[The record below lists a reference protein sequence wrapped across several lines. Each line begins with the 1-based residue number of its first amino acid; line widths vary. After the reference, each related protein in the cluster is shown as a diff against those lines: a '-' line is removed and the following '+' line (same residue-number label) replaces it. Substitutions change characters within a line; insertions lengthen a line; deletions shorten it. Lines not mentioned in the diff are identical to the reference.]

1 MALLVMFVFFFF
13 FFNDTAT
20 TEIYTL
26 SLHDALPISWEK
38 SRRGSA
44 ARPAGRSAPACRG
57 CRRGRCRRSC
67 RVLGQPRGRC
77 GERLEALPHQLHSGV
92 HRAVPCEPAGAQV
105 FDARGP
111 HFRHGGDPTRDARA
125 LVERQGERGTQ
136 PVRAP
141 ARDGDRIAHRRDPG
155 GVARGFGRR
164 RERVQVRDQEAQ
176 VRADAA
182 SLVVVEQVHAHKKT
196 PAVGETVGVI
206 SHEGGSGRTPSPAAK
221 IPEPSPALYR
231 LLPPIFYPMPR
242 LAIAQIRPSKGD
254 YAANL
259 QKIGGVLAQIAKPD
273 PPLHLVIFPATVTS
287 GYFVEGG
294 VPDVAVTAGTV
305 FRDLTWEHEAAS
317 APPIDVAVGFY
328 EVFQNHFYN
337 SCLYA
342 SLGNAPSDS
351 ASPRNASSGHAS
363 PGIRHVHRK
372 VFLPTYGVF
381 DEERFVER
389 GRDIQAFD
397 TRFGRVAMLI
407 CEDAWHSITGT
418 IAALQGAQLVIVPS
432 ASPARGTGMDEEGTR
447 LPTSVVRWE
456 RILKGIA
463 AEPGVWVAFASL
475 VGFEG
480 GKGFPGGSVLVS
492 PGGEIVLRGPLFEEA
507 VLTYDLDFEELT
519 RARAESPLLAN
530 LEGNLPLLIKNL
542 GKGERGKGKG
552 KARAAEFDPAT
563 NGASVKSAIRN
574 PQSAIHLVG
583 KGVEEGDPLAIDPD
597 LARRWLTSFLKDEV
611 VRRRGFTKGIVG
623 LSGGVDSSLT
633 AFLAVEALGK
643 QNVIA
648 VRMPY
653 KTSSPESLQH
663 AQLVIDQL
671 GIEALTI
678 DISAAVD
685 GYLSQ
690 VETNGAADP
699 TRRGNVMARER
710 MIVLFDLS
718 AKYKALPIGTSNKSE
733 RLLGYFTW
741 HADDTP
747 PVNPLG
753 DLFKTQVRALARHV
767 GVPDVILRKPP
778 TPDLVP
784 GQTTEGDYGISY
796 DKVDRILYYLIRGMK
811 PEDIVSRGFTREE
824 VDKVERR
831 LESTHWKRRLPTVA
845 VMSQTAIGEFYLR
858 PVDY

>member
-1 MALLVMFVFFFF
+1 
-13 FFNDTAT
+13 
-20 TEIYTL
+20 
-26 SLHDALPISWEK
+26 
-38 SRRGSA
+38 
-44 ARPAGRSAPACRG
+44 
-57 CRRGRCRRSC
+57 
-67 RVLGQPRGRC
+67 
-77 GERLEALPHQLHSGV
+77 
-92 HRAVPCEPAGAQV
+92 
-105 FDARGP
+105 
-111 HFRHGGDPTRDARA
+111 
-125 LVERQGERGTQ
+125 
-136 PVRAP
+136 
-141 ARDGDRIAHRRDPG
+141 
-155 GVARGFGRR
+155 
-164 RERVQVRDQEAQ
+164 
-176 VRADAA
+176 
-182 SLVVVEQVHAHKKT
+182 
-196 PAVGETVGVI
+196 
-206 SHEGGSGRTPSPAAK
+206 
-221 IPEPSPALYR
+221 
-231 LLPPIFYPMPR
+231 MPR
-242 LAIAQIRPSKGD
+242 LAIAQLRPKKGD

-259 QKIGGVLAQIAKPD
+259 AKIGGVLGQVATLEPAVD
-273 PPLHLVIFPATVTS
+273 LVIFPETATS

-294 VPDVAVTAGTV
+294 VRDVAVTAGTL
-305 FRDLTWEHEAAS
+305 FRDLTLAHAAAQ
-317 APPIDVAVGFY
+317 APPVDVAVGFY
-328 EVFQNHFYN
+328 ELFQNHYYN

-342 SLGNAPSDS
+342 SLGGKDA
-351 ASPRNASSGHAS
+351 GV
-363 PGIRHVHRK
+363 RHVHRK

-389 GRDIQAFD
+389 GREIRAFD
-397 TRFGRVAMLI
+397 TRLGRVAILI
-407 CEDAWHSITGT
+407 CEDAWHSVRGT
-418 IAALQGAQLVIVPS
+418 IAALQGAQLMIVPS
-432 ASPARGTGMDEEGTR
+432 AAPARGTGMDEEGTR
-447 LPTSVVRWE
+447 LPASVVRWE

-463 AEPGVWVAFASL
+463 DEHGVWVAFASL

-480 GKGFPGGSVLVS
+480 GKGFPGASVLVS

-519 RARAESPLLAN
+519 RARAESPLLAD
-530 LEGNLPLLIKNL
+530 LEVNLPHLIKNL
-542 GKGERGKGKG
+542 GKGETGKGKR

-563 NGASVKSAIRN
+563 NGASAKSAIRN
-574 PQSAIHLVG
+574 PQSAIHVVG
-583 KGVEEGDPLAIDPD
+583 RGVEEGDPLAIDPD

-611 VRRRGFTKGIVG
+611 VRRRGFAKGIVG

-643 QNVIA
+643 ENVIA

-690 VETNGAADP
+690 VNGDADP

-811 PEDIVSRGFTREE
+811 PEDIVARGFTRDE
-824 VDKVERR
+824 VAKVAGRI
-831 LESTHWKRRLPTVA
+831 ESTHWKRRLPTVA
-845 VMSQTAIGEFYLR
+845 MMSQTAIGEFYLR

>member
-1 MALLVMFVFFFF
+1 
-13 FFNDTAT
+13 
-20 TEIYTL
+20 
-26 SLHDALPISWEK
+26 
-38 SRRGSA
+38 
-44 ARPAGRSAPACRG
+44 
-57 CRRGRCRRSC
+57 
-67 RVLGQPRGRC
+67 
-77 GERLEALPHQLHSGV
+77 
-92 HRAVPCEPAGAQV
+92 
-105 FDARGP
+105 
-111 HFRHGGDPTRDARA
+111 
-125 LVERQGERGTQ
+125 
-136 PVRAP
+136 
-141 ARDGDRIAHRRDPG
+141 
-155 GVARGFGRR
+155 
-164 RERVQVRDQEAQ
+164 
-176 VRADAA
+176 
-182 SLVVVEQVHAHKKT
+182 
-196 PAVGETVGVI
+196 
-206 SHEGGSGRTPSPAAK
+206 
-221 IPEPSPALYR
+221 
-231 LLPPIFYPMPR
+231 MPR
-242 LAIAQIRPSKGD
+242 LAVAQIRPSKGE

-259 QKIGGVLAQIAKPD
+259 QKIGGVLAQIAKLD
-273 PPLHLVIFPATVTS
+273 PPVDLVIFPETVTS

-294 VPDVAVTAGTV
+294 VRDVAVTAGTL
-305 FRDLTWEHEAAS
+305 FRDLTLEHEAAA

-342 SLGNAPSDS
+342 SLGNASPDN
-351 ASPRNASSGHAS
+351 ASPGNASSGNASLGHASLSHASLGHAS
-363 PGIRHVHRK
+363 PGIKHVHRK

-397 TRFGRVAMLI
+397 TRFGRVAILI

-418 IAALQGAQLVIVPS
+418 IVALQGAQLVIVPS

-447 LPTSVVRWE
+447 LPASVVRWE

-463 AEPGVWVAFASL
+463 DEHGVWVAFASL

-519 RARAESPLLAN
+519 RARAESPLLAD
-530 LEGNLPLLIKNL
+530 LEVNLPHLIKNL
-542 GKGERGKGKG
+542 GTREGGRGTGKR
-552 KARAAEFDPAT
+552 KAIKFDAAT
-563 NGASVKSAIRN
+563 NGSHPSPVPRPPS
-574 PQSAIHLVG
+574 PIHIIG
-583 KGVEEGDPLAIDPD
+583 RGVEEGDPLAIDTD
-597 LARRWLTSFLKDEV
+597 LARRWLVSFLKDEV

-643 QNVIA
+643 ENVIA

-653 KTSSPESLQH
+653 KTSSPESLEH
-663 AQLVIDQL
+663 AQLVIDRL

-796 DKVDRILYYLIRGMK
+796 DKVDRILYYLIRGMR
-811 PEDIVSRGFTREE
+811 PDDIVARGFTREE

>member
-1 MALLVMFVFFFF
+1 
-13 FFNDTAT
+13 
-20 TEIYTL
+20 
-26 SLHDALPISWEK
+26 
-38 SRRGSA
+38 
-44 ARPAGRSAPACRG
+44 
-57 CRRGRCRRSC
+57 
-67 RVLGQPRGRC
+67 
-77 GERLEALPHQLHSGV
+77 
-92 HRAVPCEPAGAQV
+92 
-105 FDARGP
+105 
-111 HFRHGGDPTRDARA
+111 
-125 LVERQGERGTQ
+125 
-136 PVRAP
+136 
-141 ARDGDRIAHRRDPG
+141 
-155 GVARGFGRR
+155 
-164 RERVQVRDQEAQ
+164 
-176 VRADAA
+176 
-182 SLVVVEQVHAHKKT
+182 
-196 PAVGETVGVI
+196 
-206 SHEGGSGRTPSPAAK
+206 
-221 IPEPSPALYR
+221 
-231 LLPPIFYPMPR
+231 MPR
-242 LAIAQIRPSKGD
+242 LAVAQIRPSKGED
-254 YAANL
+254 AANL
-259 QKIGGVLAQIAKPD
+259 QKIGGVLAQIATLD
-273 PPLHLVIFPATVTS
+273 PPVDLVIFPETVTS

-294 VPDVAVTAGTV
+294 VRDVAVTAGTL
-305 FRDLTWEHEAAS
+305 FRDLTLEHEAAA

-342 SLGNAPSDS
+342 SLGNA
-351 ASPRNASSGHAS
+351 SPGNASSGNASLSHASLGHASLGHASPGHAS
-363 PGIRHVHRK
+363 PGIKHVHRK

-397 TRFGRVAMLI
+397 TRFGRVAILI

-432 ASPARGTGMDEEGTR
+432 ASPARGTGMDDEGTR
-447 LPTSVVRWE
+447 LPASVVRWE

-463 AEPGVWVAFASL
+463 DEHGVWVAFASL

-519 RARAESPLLAN
+519 RARAESPLLAD
-530 LEGNLPLLIKNL
+530 LEVNLPHLIKNL
-542 GKGERGKGKG
+542 GTREGGRGTGKR
-552 KARAAEFDPAT
+552 KAIKFDAAT
-563 NGASVKSAIRN
+563 NGSHPSPVPRLPS
-574 PQSAIHLVG
+574 PIHIIG
-583 KGVEEGDPLAIDPD
+583 RGVEEGDPLAIDTD
-597 LARRWLTSFLKDEV
+597 LARRWLVSFLKDEV
-611 VRRRGFTKGIVG
+611 ARRRGFAKGIVG

-643 QNVIA
+643 ENVIA

-653 KTSSPESLQH
+653 KTSSPESLEH
-663 AQLVIDQL
+663 AQLVIDRL

-796 DKVDRILYYLIRGMK
+796 DKVDRILYYLIRGMR
-811 PEDIVSRGFTREE
+811 PDDIVARGFTREE